1 MTTGQNRFML
11 RTLNEGYLVKLRLNV
26 LYQYS
31 SVHDWLYQN
40 DLNSDT
46 CFMHFEYNIHWQNL
60 SRNSRQ
66 LVDN

>member
-31 SVHDWLYQN
+31 LHDWLYQN

-46 CFMHFEYNIHWQNL
+46 CLCILNITYT
-60 SRNSRQ
+60 
-66 LVDN
+66 DKI